1 MTTDIKPAIPIRS
14 ITKENPYSI
23 CFVCLGNICRSPT
36 AEGVMQHLV
45 TKAGLQSYFY
55 IDSAGT
61 ASYHTGELPDS
72 KSRKIA
78 GQHDVILQSRARQFR
93 AEDLNEF
100 DLILAMDHENYSDI
114 LALDHKNRFANK
126 VALLRSFDPYP
137 AHMAVPD
144 PYYGGI
150 EGFEKVYEI
159 IRRSCTE
166 LLEILQT
173 HIEDQQS

>member
-1 MTTDIKPAIPIRS
+1 MTTDIKPAIPIRT
-14 ITKENPYSI
+14 ITKETPYSI

-61 ASYHTGELPDS
+61 ASYHIGELPDS
-72 KSRKIA
+72 KSREVA
-78 GQHDVILQSRARQFR
+78 AQHNVVLRSRARQFR
-93 AEDLNEF
+93 AEDLGEF

-114 LALDHKNRFANK
+114 LALDRKNAFSGK

-137 AHMAVPD
+137 SHMAVPD
-144 PYYGGI
+144 PYYGGL
-150 EGFEKVYEI
+150 EGFEKVYDI
-159 IRRSCTE
+159 IRRSCNE
-166 LLEILQT
+166 LLEVLET
-173 HIEDQQS
+173 HINFDS

>member
-1 MTTDIKPAIPIRS
+1 MTVDIKPIIPTRP
-14 ITKENPYSI
+14 ITKEKPYAI

-36 AEGVMQHLV
+36 AEGVLQSMV

-61 ASYHTGELPDS
+61 ASYHLGEQPDA
-72 KSRKIA
+72 KSREVA
-78 GQHDVILQSRARQFR
+78 ARHNVTLQSRARQFR
-93 AEDLNEF
+93 ADDLNEF

-114 LALDHKNRFANK
+114 LALDRKNQFAGK

-137 AHMAVPD
+137 SHMAVPD

-150 EGFEKVYEI
+150 DGFEKVYEI
-159 IRRSCTE
+159 IRRSCAD
-166 LLEILQT
+166 LLDVLKT
-173 HIEDQQS
+173 HISIG